1 MEEKK
6 KNSRFTLG
14 ELLNGKFFEREIFV
28 RNKLLLFII
37 FLMLVA
43 NITVRYKTAK
53 VLREVDRLDRDVKE
67 LRAHSIGVAAD
78 IIKLTRP
85 SEILDRIKNNKMG
98 LESSRVPPRK
108 IYVEKI

>member
-1 MEEKK
+1 M
-6 KNSRFTLG
+6 
-14 ELLNGKFFEREIFV
+14 NGKFFEREIFV

-53 VLREVDRLDRDVKE
+53 VLREVDKLDRDVKE
-67 LRAHSIGVAAD
+67 LRAHSISVAAD

-85 SEILDRIKNNKMG
+85 SEILDRIKNSKLG
-98 LESSRVPPRK
+98 LEPSRVPPRK
-108 IYVEKI
+108 IYVEKN

>member
-1 MEEKK
+1 MEDTK

-67 LRAHSIGVAAD
+67 LRAHSISVAAD

-85 SEILDRIKNNKMG
+85 SEILDRIKNNNLG
-98 LESSRVPPRK
+98 LEPSRVPPRK
-108 IYVEKI
+108 IYVEKN